1 MELKSIDEIGE
12 KLVVFMPSGIQAT
25 LTRDGDNVI
34 VEYPEM
40 YQDKY
45 SKKEFESLI
54 EQGIFIFNER
64 PTTQVIEAY
73 EQEENPQGTM
83 KELADEDENNQY
95 LTADYKLAMLDA
107 LDKIFKEYPDVH
119 AREQARIFIDE
130 IGLQEYYDIKAIED
144 FIKDHQMA
152 KFTADKNES
161 LNEENGEH
169 YGEMFCEEIAKQL
182 EEGNKSGHCDNL
194 GAWDLKTSLD
204 MHWEQMT
211 QDAQQY
217 ILEEIAMP
225 VRDGHLNYT
234 DLQIVIH
241 TGSNLTKEDL
251 MSMQIF
257 DDEEIDAMFAI
268 DGEMNGYISFEI
280 IMENPV
286 DNMEEAF
293 KVKKRKKKKLDELS
307 KNEELEKVENKEIN
321 EGMWASPFTVKN
333 AKKIA
338 ELLANPITLGE
349 LNSEEIQKELWNVIG
364 DDGFWDA
371 VADETTVEPDC
382 DARPLIISNL
392 ETWIDNKENF
402 RNGAYYQEAE
412 DIIVKAIDKFMN
424 NSKNEELE
432 DEEPELGLYIQTTG
446 ELYKKHIQD
455 KKDVNWDELIKDG
468 AEMYKKEIENK
479 EFSDEE
485 KAQAKEYLKNYFTE
499 SIYLKD
505 EEGNEEGPFE
515 DQEAANAFIQDQKD
529 HGVNKEYEEEI
540 KEEDMSKTKNEDC
553 YKVYNN
559 MLGDA
564 EAACFQNWNEVEEY
578 LNAQWGEYK
587 ADKAKENAEFGT
599 EADKEE
605 FFGGYD
611 IAIEPMVI
619 EIDVED
625 PICPEC
631 GEVCDCEDGQCDC
644 EEQPEIEA
652 PIELPAEQPEEPI
665 EDPAEEPMD
674 MDTVQ
679 ELENDI
685 EAALTDEEIE
695 EAVNEMCMCKLPDPE
710 KAQKENEQE
719 DDKIEE
725 AFSDNMGMLTDIN
738 DLDFPDA
745 LHDAVDTKED
755 GSLYRIS
762 DLAKELAELKELVKS
777 EIEAIKNDIKTTL
790 QDVKQDIKAEVNDVE
805 NKVQDTKSAV
815 ADLTSEEE
823 DLEDVEFMDQQPE
836 EAPEEPA
843 EENEEPAQDE
853 EEAPAEDE
861 ENMEESIDIEKLAG
875 DPIFEAV
882 KNVMESN
889 THPQGYMSIPTL
901 AQRVREE
908 YGINTKIESTYNTV
922 ANYVLKTSYKEHIVD
937 LPTEQRSL
945 KESMLGKAAK
955 WLSGGLMGRLNEEK
969 EARKNEDLNKIKQ
982 EIDKMAKEG
991 KDAKE
996 IKDAITLS
1004 SENDQEADQAAD
1016 YAVQKLNQAE
1026 SLKESLLRTA
1036 STAKLNNLF

>member
-73 EQEENPQGTM
+73 EQEENPEGTM

-307 KNEELEKVENKEIN
+307 KNEELE
-321 EGMWASPFTVKN
+321 
-333 AKKIA
+333 
-338 ELLANPITLGE
+338 
-349 LNSEEIQKELWNVIG
+349 
-364 DDGFWDA
+364 
-371 VADETTVEPDC
+371 
-382 DARPLIISNL
+382 
-392 ETWIDNKENF
+392 
-402 RNGAYYQEAE
+402 
-412 DIIVKAIDKFMN
+412 
-424 NSKNEELE
+424 

-455 KKDVNWDELIKDG
+455 KKDVNWDELVKDG

-559 MLGDA
+559 ILGDA

-644 EEQPEIEA
+644 QEQPEIEA